1 MKTKY
6 RVLAL
11 VLISTLFLCV
21 ALVPWVSAE
30 SGEDSGSV
38 PHEKKSLDEVKDQIR
53 KQGLHWTAKET
64 ALSNLTDGETL
75 TKTGGTRIDPGTKIS
90 PGESAEA
97 TVPVVSGGVLP
108 SSFDWRANPGNY
120 VTAVKD
126 QGCGDCWAFASAAA
140 LESKVKI
147 VKGDATYPVDLSE
160 QQIKCFG
167 HGTCTPWDLVSTFNF
182 LQSTG
187 TPYEACFPY
196 VAGTES
202 GHPACDSARCPCW
215 NQASLTKV
223 PEYLFLSLEP
233 GYSNSLTS
241 DQLKTAIMQ
250 YGPVPVYM
258 MVYDDFMYYYAGGV
272 YQHTPASYPV
282 GGHFVTVIG
291 WDDADQAWIC
301 KNSWGTGW
309 GEDPYG
315 RSGERGYF
323 RIAYAEPPNDFGFN
337 VIVITALSGP
347 ADNADPMAE
356 AGGPY
361 YGYADVPVNLTGS
374 GSDTAG
380 DCIVARAWDL
390 DDDGVFETA
399 APAGVIAHT
408 WLDDFFG
415 TIWFRVRDSF
425 GAVST
430 DSAPVTIGPFSTTIT
445 VEEPNGGET
454 YYPGSLLPL
463 RWRYTGIPGSMV
475 KIEAYRGQTVI
486 AVLQEIPLGAG
497 GSGSHTVTIPASLP
511 AGSDYSIRITSI
523 SNPAYSDRSNGSFA
537 IVPPSITL
545 VTPNDGGDYVMGEV
559 LPITWNY
566 TGTPGPTVRIDLLAG
581 STVLESVGGIPVGP
595 GGSGSFEGTLPYRI
609 PAGDEYYLR
618 VTSTGYPGCSDTSD
632 APFTVRSALT
642 VTEPDGGEIWPPG
655 SFQTIRWTYT
665 GTPGT
670 TVTIEALRETSVIA
684 QASGIPIGSGGNGSY
699 PLTVPAATPLGGEY
713 RIRVASTSYPTC
725 TDTSDSAFIV
735 GIPAQTACTS
745 DWQCV
750 AAQCCHATGCIN
762 ALFQPDCTGIA
773 CTLECSGPLDCGA
786 GHCGCVNG
794 TCTVIPGPA

>member
-1 MKTKY
+1 D
-6 RVLAL
+6 
-11 VLISTLFLCV
+11 I
-21 ALVPWVSAE
+21 E
-30 SGEDSGSV
+30 SE
-38 PHEKKSLDEVKDQIR
+38 I
-53 KQGLHWTAKET
+53 
-64 ALSNLTDGETL
+64 
-75 TKTGGTRIDPGTKIS
+75 
-90 PGESAEA
+90 
-97 TVPVVSGGVLP
+97 
-108 SSFDWRANPGNY
+108 
-120 VTAVKD
+120 
-126 QGCGDCWAFASAAA
+126 
-140 LESKVKI
+140 
-147 VKGDATYPVDLSE
+147 
-160 QQIKCFG
+160 
-167 HGTCTPWDLVSTFNF
+167 
-182 LQSTG
+182 
-187 TPYEACFPY
+187 
-196 VAGTES
+196 
-202 GHPACDSARCPCW
+202 
-215 NQASLTKV
+215 
-223 PEYLFLSLEP
+223 
-233 GYSNSLTS
+233 
-241 DQLKTAIMQ
+241 
-250 YGPVPVYM
+250 
-258 MVYDDFMYYYAGGV
+258 
-272 YQHTPASYPV
+272 
-282 GGHFVTVIG
+282 
-291 WDDADQAWIC
+291 
-301 KNSWGTGW
+301 
-309 GEDPYG
+309 
-315 RSGERGYF
+315 
-323 RIAYAEPPNDFGFN
+323 N

-390 DDDGVFETA
+390 DDNGVFETA
-399 APAGVIAHT
+399 APAGVITHT
-408 WLDDFFG
+408 WLDDFIG

-537 IVPPSITL
+537 IVPPTITL

-670 TVTIEALRETSVIA
+670 TVTIEALRGTSVIA
-684 QASGIPIGSGGNGSY
+684 QASGIPI
-699 PLTVPAATPLGGEY
+699 
-713 RIRVASTSYPTC
+713 
-725 TDTSDSAFIV
+725 
-735 GIPAQTACTS
+735 
-745 DWQCV
+745 
-750 AAQCCHATGCIN
+750 
-762 ALFQPDCTGIA
+762 
-773 CTLECSGPLDCGA
+773 
-786 GHCGCVNG
+786 
-794 TCTVIPGPA
+794 